1 MKLAVL
7 GRYSD
12 ENPFQAEVKRSA
24 SDEVAFI
31 GAIYESDIVSALR
44 FYSRAYVHGHRV
56 GGTNPSLVEALGAGC
71 AVVAHD
77 NPFNRWVAGAGA
89 VYFSDESQ
97 CSEMFDRIIGAD
109 ADKLAE
115 MRAASRERH
124 RSDEHTSELQSLMRH
139 SY

>member
-1 MKLAVL
+1 MTADGV
-7 GRYSD
+7 RISD
-12 ENPFQAEVKRSA
+12 WSSYVCSSDLYA
-24 SDEVAFI
+24 SDEVTFI
-31 GAIYESDIVSALR
+31 GSIYESDIFSALR
-44 FYSRAYVHGHRV
+44 LYSRAYVHGHRV

-109 ADKLAE
+109 ADKQIG
-115 MRAASRERH
+115 RAH
-124 RSDEHTSELQSLMRH
+124 V
-139 SY
+139 